1 MAKGK
6 LLGDF
11 AATTTSVTYL
21 PGPAGSV
28 LVQANYEGTA
38 DGFGTFG
45 GTGTFVGGASGTLS
59 YTGAAFPDTSAGV
72 GVTAQGTGAYEASG
86 PGHWKTTALL
96 RLSDGGAIWSE
107 GEINLADRSFK
118 GKNYEWT

>member
-6 LLGDF
+6 LIGDF
-11 AATTTSVTYL
+11 TATTTSVTYL

-38 DGFGTFG
+38 AGFGTFG
-45 GTGTFVGGASGTLS
+45 GTGTFVGGASGTFS
-59 YTGAAFPDTSAGV
+59 YIGAAFPESGV
-72 GVTAQGTGAYEASG
+72 GVTGQGTGGYESNG
-86 PGHWKTTALL
+86 VHRWKTTCLL
-96 RLSDGGAIWSE
+96 HLSDGGAIWSE
-107 GEINLADRSFK
+107 GEIDLAARSFN